1 MGQLHHT
8 KPPNRGINITSLKAQ
23 ALLFLLIIFFL
34 PTQYGLHLWPGF
46 SLVAGKRLDYL
57 SPTVFFTDILIG
69 LLLSIGFVSWSFSYR
84 KTRISIRQLFV
95 RIFDFIN
102 GNKLLVAL
110 FISIAVG
117 IVFSPR
123 PILGIYSLLK
133 LIELVLFALVSY
145 RLFESRVVRKYSI
158 AAFSISMLIQSVL
171 AIWQLN
177 SQGSIGGTFYYL
189 GERTFSAITPGIA
202 NASLGGALILRP
214 YGTLP
219 HPNVLGGYLLLG
231 LILVCSEFFTIRIS
245 RNTGM
250 TFSSALFSKI
260 KKVYLFTVMVFS
272 SIALLLSMSRSAI
285 AVGAALVIFLLVRA
299 LGFPS
304 KQKVKESKAKILN
317 IKHYSYA
324 LFSLCIF
331 LIVFSPIVSRFT
343 SFSVNSEA
351 FVERKDLAIASFQ
364 MFLDHPLFGVGLGNF
379 LVKLPEYVSL
389 YKTPLQPVHNIYLLM
404 LAELG
409 IVGVIIVSTF
419 IVRAYIRT
427 KDLVMSG
434 NNTGLALV
442 VIMLLGIVDHYF
454 LTLQQGR
461 MLLALVIALIF
472 SKGQDFR
479 PKRSKI

>member
-8 KPPNRGINITSLKAQ
+8 KPPNRGLNITSLKAQ

-34 PTQYGLHLWPGF
+34 PTQYGLHLWPDF
-46 SLVAGKRLDYL
+46 SLVAGKRMDYL

-69 LLLSIGFVSWSFSYR
+69 LLLSISFVSWFFSYR
-84 KTRISIRQLFV
+84 KTRILIRQLFV
-95 RIFDFIN
+95 RIFDFVN

-110 FISIAVG
+110 FISITVG
-117 IVFSPR
+117 ILFSSR
-123 PILGIYSLLK
+123 PILGIYSLLR
-133 LIELVLFALVSY
+133 LIELILFALVSY
-145 RLFESRVVRKYSI
+145 RLFESKAVRMYFI
-158 AAFSISMLIQSVL
+158 AAFSISMLLQSVL
-171 AIWQLN
+171 AIWQFN
-177 SQGSIGGTFYYL
+177 SQSSIGGIFYYL
-189 GERTFSAITPGIA
+189 GERTFSSITPGIA

-231 LILVCSEFFTIRIS
+231 LILVCSEFLTFRIS

-250 TFSSALFSKI
+250 TLPSGLFSKI

-272 SIALLLSMSRSAI
+272 SITLLLSMSRSAI

-299 LGFPS
+299 LGFPR
-304 KQKVKESKAKILN
+304 KQKVKKSMAKALN
-317 IKHYSYA
+317 IKYYSYA
-324 LFSLCIF
+324 LFLLCIF

-343 SFSVNSEA
+343 SFSVNSES

-389 YKTPLQPVHNIYLLM
+389 HKTPLQPVHNIYLLI

-409 IVGVIIVSTF
+409 VVGAIIVSAF
-419 IVRAYIRT
+419 LVKIFKKA
-427 KDLVMSG
+427 KDLVSFG
-434 NNTGLALV
+434 NNRWLLLV
-442 VIMLLGIVDHYF
+442 VIMLLGFVDHYF

-461 MLLALVIALIF
+461 MLFALVIALILP
-472 SKGQDFR
+472 KGQDFR

>member
-8 KPPNRGINITSLKAQ
+8 KPPNRGFNITSLKAQ

-34 PTQYGLHLWPGF
+34 PTQYGLHLWPDF
-46 SLVAGKRLDYL
+46 SLVAGKRIDYL

-69 LLLSIGFVSWSFSYR
+69 LLLSVSFVSWFFSYR
-84 KTRISIRQLFV
+84 KNRILIRELLD
-95 RIFDFIN
+95 RIFDLVN

-110 FISIAVG
+110 FISLAVG
-117 IVFSPR
+117 ILFSSR
-123 PILGIYSLLK
+123 PILGIYSLFK

-145 RLFESRVVRKYSI
+145 RLFESRAVRKYFI
-158 AAFSISMLIQSVL
+158 AVFSISMLIQSVL
-171 AIWQLN
+171 AIWQVN
-177 SQGSIGGTFYYL
+177 SQASIGGIFYYL
-189 GERTFSAITPGIA
+189 GERTFSSITPGIA

-245 RNTGM
+245 KNTGM
-250 TFSSALFSKI
+250 TFPSALFSKI

-272 SIALLLSMSRSAI
+272 SITLLLSMSRSAI
-285 AVGAALVIFLLVRA
+285 AVGAALVIFLLVRE
-299 LGFPS
+299 LVFPS
-304 KQKVKESKAKILN
+304 KQKVKESKTKTLN
-317 IKHYSYA
+317 LKYFFYA
-324 LFSLCIF
+324 LFLLCIF

-343 SFSVNSEA
+343 SLSLSSEA

-364 MFLDHPLFGVGLGNF
+364 MFLDHPLFGVGLGSF
-379 LVKLPEYVSL
+379 LVMLPEYVSL
-389 YKTPLQPVHNIYLLM
+389 HKAPLQPVHSIYLLV

-419 IVRAYIRT
+419 LGRIFMKT
-427 KDLVMSG
+427 KALVMSG
-434 NNTGLALV
+434 DNIGLAIV
-442 VIMLLGIVDHYF
+442 VIMLLGFVDHYF

-461 MLLALVIALIF
+461 MFLALVIALIF